1 MANISIYIGNT
12 TDVMSFCSYHEGH
25 VNEHTSI
32 IFECEEPIQ
41 GKFIQIYSGK
51 DDDDTRPKIL
61 SLDEVSLQTAQYTGI
76 YYQSGYLHST
86 VNSPKSSKWLFTFD
100 CQLPPPLIWL
110 FTVDCH

>member
-32 IFECEEPIQ
+32 IVECENPIQ

-51 DDDDTRPKIL
+51 DDDNTHPKII
-61 SLDEVSLQTAQYTGI
+61 SLDEVSLQSVQYIGI
-76 YYQSGYLHST
+76 YYQSGYLHLT
-86 VNSPKSSKWLFTFD
+86 WTY
-100 CQLPPPLIWL
+100 
-110 FTVDCH
+110 